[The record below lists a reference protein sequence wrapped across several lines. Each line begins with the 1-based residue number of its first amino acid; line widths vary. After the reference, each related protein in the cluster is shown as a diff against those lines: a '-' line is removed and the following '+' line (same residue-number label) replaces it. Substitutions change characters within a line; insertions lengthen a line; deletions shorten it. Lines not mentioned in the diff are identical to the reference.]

1 MGTQTKTNTVQPIWT
16 YTYTK
21 NTGDR
26 VLLTLLQSFH
36 HNHIYKCYLAS
47 SLCHGLYERI
57 VVIWSSNITISVKMW
72 FVWSMSNSIKHDVDD
87 GKGDNGDYLIFAW
100 ALATLVDLV
109 SHFLKY
115 WLPKLAWV
123 IFVVNSH
130 NQRDPCS
137 ENDAKIFMKV
147 FIWSCNLRLY
157 NLQGFFVK
165 SIKAGEKFDQAFR
178 NDCWNYFAWVLS
190 SYVVIII
197 LVVLFFTS
205 LL

>member
-1 MGTQTKTNTVQPIWT
+1 MARLFTKIYHFTLKGSAQMKYTTLNGDTNKDKYSTTPPQPIWT

-47 SLCHGLYERI
+47 SLCHELYERI
-57 VVIWSSNITISVKMW
+57 VVIWWSNITISVKMW

-115 WLPKLAWV
+115 WLPKFAWV

-130 NQRDPCS
+130 NQRYPSS
-137 ENDAKIFMKV
+137 EN
-147 FIWSCNLRLY
+147 
-157 NLQGFFVK
+157 GF
-165 SIKAGEKFDQAFR
+165 
-178 NDCWNYFAWVLS
+178 
-190 SYVVIII
+190 
-197 LVVLFFTS
+197 
-205 LL
+205 